1 MEFQQ
6 MERGWIHHGS
16 MNHVVCVGCRELGE
30 VSLGV
35 QEWEL
40 QLHTRPGPWDVPSP
54 HAAPQTS
61 ITEHPWVPASPAQGW
76 RWDEFPMQVM
86 LAG

>member
-16 MNHVVCVGCRELGE
+16 MNHVVCVGCRELGK

-35 QEWEL
+35 REWEL
-40 QLHTRPGPWDVPSP
+40 QLHTCPGPWGVPSP

-61 ITEHPWVPASPAQGW
+61 ITEHPRVPASPAQGW
-76 RWDEFPMQVM
+76 RWDEFPTQVM

>member
-1 MEFQQ
+1 MDPSWEH
-6 MERGWIHHGS
+6 EPCGVCGS
-16 MNHVVCVGCRELGE
+16 VGCRELGE

-40 QLHTRPGPWDVPSP
+40 QPHTLPRPWGIPSP
-54 HAAPQTS
+54 HTAPQTS
-61 ITEHPWVPASPAQGW
+61 ITEHPRVPASPAQEW
-76 RWDEFPMQVM
+76 RWHEFHTQVM